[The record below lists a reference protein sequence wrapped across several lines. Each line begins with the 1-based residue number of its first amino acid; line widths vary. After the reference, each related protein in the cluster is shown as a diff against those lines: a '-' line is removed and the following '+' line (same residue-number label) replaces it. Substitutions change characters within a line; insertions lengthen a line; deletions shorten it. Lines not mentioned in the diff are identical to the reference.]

1 MFLAGV
7 FLATALPF
15 TMILLINGRQGIH
28 QEKQLDSV
36 DYQVLQQMLDEDLS
50 WMSDDTLKLL
60 AVLYRTEAL
69 RVGEAPD
76 SMIAEDDSAAST
88 GAVATSDP
96 VSTDPSSGSANT
108 AGTAREN
115 IPLAELYGEQ
125 YERVYTAVESTAGI
139 AVTIDG
145 ECRELPFH
153 KLSAGQTRDGQL
165 LGDGY
170 DYVLSAE
177 CREDKEAPDYVQICT
192 LSMEEML
199 QALGVDSAGDDSA
212 DGQAK
217 LQKITIDDF
226 AFQRDSEGYVESV
239 SLGDQTW
246 TGEAFRT
253 LLHFPSS
260 CFWIKADDSRLTV
273 TVKGIGHGFGI
284 SLYTADRRIREG
296 TPWQDIFSCFY
307 KNAQCITIP

>member
-15 TMILLINGRQGIH
+15 TMVLLINGRQGIH

-36 DYQVLQQMLDEDLS
+36 DYQVLQQMLAEDLS

-60 AVLYRTEAL
+60 AVLYRTEEL
-69 RVGEAPD
+69 RVGDA
-76 SMIAEDDSAAST
+76 
-88 GAVATSDP
+88 P
-96 VSTDPSSGSANT
+96 VSTITEDAAAAADP
-108 AGTAREN
+108 ARETVS
-115 IPLAELYGEQ
+115 LAELYGEE
-125 YERVYTAVESTAGI
+125 YERVYQAIESTSGM

-145 ECRELPFH
+145 EYRELPFH

-170 DYVLSAE
+170 DYVLSVE
-177 CREDKEAPDYVQICT
+177 CGEDKEASDYVQICT

-199 QALGVDSAGDDSA
+199 RALGVDDAEAAALG
-212 DGQAK
+212 
-217 LQKITIDDF
+217 DF
-226 AFQRDSEGYVESV
+226 AFQRDSGGYVESV

-260 CFWIKADDSRLTV
+260 CFWIKEDDSRLTV
-273 TVKGIGHGFGI
+273 TIKGIGHGFGI

>member
-1 MFLAGV
+1 MKNYIKMFLAGV

-15 TMILLINGRQGIH
+15 TMVLLINGRQGIH

-36 DYQVLQQMLDEDLS
+36 DYEVLQQMLDEDLS

-60 AVLYRTEAL
+60 AVLYRTEEL
-69 RVGEAPD
+69 RVGEEQVSTITEEA
-76 SMIAEDDSAAST
+76 SAAADSARET
-88 GAVATSDP
+88 
-96 VSTDPSSGSANT
+96 VS
-108 AGTAREN
+108 
-115 IPLAELYGEQ
+115 LAELYGEE
-125 YERVYTAVESTAGI
+125 YERIYQAIESTSGM

-145 ECRELPFH
+145 EYRELPFH

-170 DYVLSAE
+170 DYVLSVE
-177 CREDKEAPDYVQICT
+177 CGEDKEASDYVQICT
-192 LSMEEML
+192 LSMEEMR
-199 QALGVDSAGDDSA
+199 QALGVDGAGDDSA
-212 DGQAK
+212 DWQAK
-217 LQKITIDDF
+217 PQKITIDDF

-239 SLGDQTW
+239 SLRDQTW

-260 CFWIKADDSRLTV
+260 CFWIKADDNRLTV

-284 SLYTADRRIREG
+284 SLYTADQHIREG